1 MKQIRL
7 LVAVLL
13 LCGLG
18 SQIQAQDYKSA
29 IGGKLGYGLVASYKT
44 FLNEKAALDIF
55 GGIGWGSAFLGG
67 VYYQHHMPIPAVEGL
82 QWYVGGG
89 ASFWSF
95 SVGTG
100 YYELGVAG
108 NIGLDYAFDNIPLN
122 LSVDYAPTIVLL
134 SSYDRY
140 CPNCLGYSRFRA
152 GYGALTARY
161 ILQR

>member
-1 MKQIRL
+1 MKQFRL
-7 LVAVLL
+7 LVAILL
-13 LCGLG
+13 LSGLG

-55 GGIGWGSAFLGG
+55 GGIGWGNAFLAG

-89 ASFWSF
+89 ASFWTYNYIL
-95 SVGTG
+95 GN
-100 YYELGVAG
+100 YIELGIAG

-122 LSVDYAPTIVLL
+122 LSVDYAPTFVIFNTWD
-134 SSYDRY
+134 YGTY
-140 CPNCLGYSRFRA
+140 NRFRA

-161 ILQR
+161 IISR